1 MGQLRVNRDRIGGE
15 FRTLEALMAEANGPL
30 RAILNILTN
39 GILNVAKLKME
50 GLEHQYILRMYSLGT
65 TASCN
70 ASVPE

>member
-1 MGQLRVNRDRIGGE
+1 
-15 FRTLEALMAEANGPL
+15 MAEANGPL

-50 GLEHQYILRMYSLGT
+50 GLEHQYILRMYSFGT